1 MPARH
6 FKHDV
11 FLSHNRAQKDWT
23 RELAIR
29 LRDAGFNVWFDE
41 WSLRGGEVGS
51 IGMER
56 GLEESCHV
64 VLVLSPEFIASE
76 WTDRIWV
83 ISWKRGPI
91 MNGR

>member
-6 FKHDV
+6 IKGDV

-29 LRDAGFNVWFDE
+29 LRAADFKVWFDE

-51 IGMER
+51 IGAV
-56 GLEESCHV
+56 GSADLPIQISAISV
-64 VLVLSPEFIASE
+64 NQWWVLLLSSSLRHYHP
-76 WTDRIWV
+76 
-83 ISWKRGPI
+83 G
-91 MNGR
+91 